1 MIHGWSAF
9 GEPAMVGTTS
19 DWEDELGR
27 WLEPFLERLISLLP
41 ARPFQALM
49 WALPAETISGAKR
62 RDLSRGEQIGD

>member
-1 MIHGWSAF
+1 MKKPLAR
-9 GEPAMVGTTS
+9 PAASFPAAGRRGLHANQ
-19 DWEDELGR
+19 ELSIG
-27 WLEPFLERLISLLP
+27 LLP